1 MSGRRAWRLA
11 WLLLSLAWLGAV
23 AYVCAAA
30 WPSLPLDL
38 SPNDAATRAAFQRAI
53 VAHAVRCGV
62 LGLAPPL
69 VLLAAG
75 WIGSRLLG
83 HRS

>member
-1 MSGRRAWRLA
+1 MWRLA

-53 VAHAVRCGV
+53 ATHVVRCGL
-62 LGLAPPL
+62 LGVAPPL

-75 WIGSRLLG
+75 WIVGRMFG
-83 HRS
+83 RRS